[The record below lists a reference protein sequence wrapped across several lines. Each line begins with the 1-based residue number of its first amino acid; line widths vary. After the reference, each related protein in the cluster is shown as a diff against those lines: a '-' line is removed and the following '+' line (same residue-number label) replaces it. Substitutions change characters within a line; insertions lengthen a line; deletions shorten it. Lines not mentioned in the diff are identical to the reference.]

1 MKTKFEYVQKRSKRV
16 VVVHDV
22 PVERVLSDGS
32 MGFSMATTIYL
43 DKLIDEAL
51 AFSLPRVE
59 LWFKAKARSTA
70 KAA

>member
-1 MKTKFEYVQKRSKRV
+1 MKTKFEYVQKRSKR

-59 LWFKAKARSTA
+59 LWFKTKARTTA